1 MDSKGIAVFIS
12 GRGSNMNALIER
24 SKAGDLVPK
33 INMVYSNRSDAAGL
47 AISKSEGI
55 PAFSF
60 PFKVK
65 NHGRLLGLLGD
76 HGIELIALAGFMRII
91 PHSFLKGFS
100 HPILN
105 IHPSLLPSF
114 KGLDAQKQAFEAGE
128 KMSGATVHFVD
139 DSLDGGEII
148 MQECIDISMHQNAQA
163 VADAIL
169 EIEHKLYY
177 KAVNAVWNKTYS
189 IAERRANLED

>member
-1 MDSKGIAVFIS
+1 MS
-12 GRGSNMNALIER
+12 ALIER
-24 SKAGDLVPK
+24 NKAGDLVPK
-33 INMVYSNRSDAAGL
+33 INMVYSNKRNAAGL
-47 AISKSEGI
+47 TRSKNEGI
-55 PAFSF
+55 PTFSF
-60 PFKVK
+60 PFNAK
-65 NHGRLLGLLGD
+65 NHGRLLGLLID
-76 HGIELIALAGFMRII
+76 HGIEMIALAGFMRII
-91 PHSFLKGFS
+91 PHSFLKDFS
-100 HPILN
+100 HPVLN

-189 IAERRANLED
+189 ISEKRGILED

>member
-24 SKAGDLVPK
+24 SKAGDLIPK
-33 INMVYSNRSDAAGL
+33 INMVYSNKKGAAGL
-47 AISKSEGI
+47 TISKNKGI

-60 PFKVK
+60 PFNEK

-76 HGIELIALAGFMRII
+76 HGIEMIALAGFMRII
-91 PHSFLKGFS
+91 PHSFLRNFS
-100 HPILN
+100 RPVLN

-114 KGLDAQKQAFEAGE
+114 KGLDAQKQAFKAGV

-139 DSLDGGEII
+139 ESLDGGEII
-148 MQECIDISMHQNAQA
+148 MQECIDISMHQNVEA

-189 IAERRANLED
+189 IAERRIILED

>member
-1 MDSKGIAVFIS
+1 
-12 GRGSNMNALIER
+12 MNALIER
-24 SKAGDLVPK
+24 SKAGDLIPK
-33 INMVYSNRSDAAGL
+33 INMVYSNKRDAAGL
-47 AISKSEGI
+47 VISKNEGI

-65 NHGRLLGLLGD
+65 NRGRLLGLLSD
-76 HGIELIALAGFMRII
+76 HGIEMIVLAGFMRII
-91 PHSFLKGFS
+91 PPSFLKDFS

-128 KMSGATVHFVD
+128 KMSGATVHFVE

-177 KAVNAVWNKTYS
+177 KAVNAVWKKTYS
-189 IAERRANLED
+189 ITERRVILED